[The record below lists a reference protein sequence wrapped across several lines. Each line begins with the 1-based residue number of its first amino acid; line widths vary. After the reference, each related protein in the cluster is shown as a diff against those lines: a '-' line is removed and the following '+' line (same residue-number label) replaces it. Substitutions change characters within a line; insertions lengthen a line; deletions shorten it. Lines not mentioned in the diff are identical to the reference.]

1 MHHASRVGEV
11 NFLDLASY
19 TWMITMVTMTLM
31 TLVTLMTLMTLTLMM
46 AMNHRHK
53 VGFMEPASQ
62 PRLS

>member
-31 TLVTLMTLMTLTLMM
+31 TLVTLMTLIDDGGLGNLTR
-46 AMNHRHK
+46 NHHQ
-53 VGFMEPASQ
+53 GF
-62 PRLS
+62 RKILSH

>member
-31 TLVTLMTLMTLTLMM
+31 TLVTLMTLMT

>member
-19 TWMITMVTMTLM
+19 TWMITMMTM
-31 TLVTLMTLMTLTLMM
+31 TLMTLMTLTLMM